1 MSGVFRFLV
10 SFHYHQKT
18 DLQEI
23 VDSYHGPCEVFADS
37 GAFSAATLG
46 ATIKLADYAAWLKEW
61 DHLLTVRATL
71 DVIGDPVAT
80 ARNTAKLEREGIAV
94 LPVFHT
100 GSAFSE
106 LEELVKRYDY
116 MALGGMVPHAK
127 DAPAVLRWLVQ
138 CFKVA
143 RETGTV
149 FHGFGQTRLDTLR
162 KLPFYSVDSSA
173 WASGMRYGTITLWD
187 SRLNKLIQLQGG
199 DRVAA
204 RKHAALLRAHG
215 ADPALVG
222 RPGFAQKSQR
232 SEPQFR
238 KEVAMMR
245 GAPAIAYLRM
255 GDYLAKRHKVPAPV
269 SLTQRG
275 TSVYLAVD
283 AAQHLV
289 TAAPVVN
296 GTGVF
301 LAADQ
306 GGSCLKDAIEIT
318 NQTQDGTQVYLANTE
333 GLNLMHAARIASGET
348 ADSIVET
355 YTKGE
360 MRNQLG
366 VGSGTQ
372 MFLAE
377 TIPVNLRTVAG
388 HLNATDDRGAQ

>member
-61 DHLLTVRATL
+61 DHLLTVKATL
-71 DVIGDPVAT
+71 DVIGDPQAT
-80 ARNTAKLEREGIAV
+80 AKNTATLEGMGLGV

-100 GSAFSE
+100 GTPFSE
-106 LEELVKRYDY
+106 LEDLVKRYDY

-127 DAPAVLRWLVQ
+127 DAEAVLRWLIQ
-138 CFKVA
+138 CFKIA
-143 RETGTV
+143 KETGTV
-149 FHGFGQTRLDTLR
+149 FHGFGQTRLETLR

-187 SRLNKLIQLQGG
+187 DRANKLIQLQGG

-204 RKHAALLRAHG
+204 RKHAALLRSHG

-232 SEPQFR
+232 TEPQFR

-255 GDYLAKRHKVPAPV
+255 GDYLTRRHKVPAPK
-269 SLTQRG
+269 SFKHSG
-275 TSVYLAVD
+275 TGVYLAVD
-283 AAQHLV
+283 ASQHLV

-318 NQTQDGTQVYLANTE
+318 NQTEGTNVYLANSLSFNLKGAGSYVAEQEGGTQVYLA
-333 GLNLMHAARIASGET
+333 ET
-348 ADSIVET
+348 
-355 YTKGE
+355 
-360 MRNQLG
+360 L
-366 VGSGTQ
+366 
-372 MFLAE
+372 
-377 TIPVNLRTVAG
+377 PVNLKTVAG
-388 HLNATDDRGAQ
+388 HLKTVDGV

>member
-71 DVIGDPVAT
+71 DVIGDPQAT
-80 ARNTAKLEREGIAV
+80 AKNTATLEGMGLPV

-100 GSAFSE
+100 GTPFSE
-106 LEELVKRYDY
+106 LESLVKRYDY

-127 DAPAVLRWLVQ
+127 DADAVLRWLIQ
-138 CFKVA
+138 CFKIA
-143 RETGTV
+143 KETGTV
-149 FHGFGQTRLDTLR
+149 FHGFGQTRLQTLR

-187 SRLNKLIQLQGG
+187 DRANKLIQLQGG

-232 SEPQFR
+232 TAMQFR

-255 GDYLAKRHKVPAPV
+255 GDYLAKRHKVSAPK

-275 TSVYLAVD
+275 TSVY
-283 AAQHLV
+283 
-289 TAAPVVN
+289 
-296 GTGVF
+296 

-306 GGSCLKDAIEIT
+306 GGSCLKDAIGVA
-318 NQTQDGTQVYLANTE
+318 NQAKGTGVYLANTAAI
-333 GLNLMHAARIASGET
+333 NLRHAARIASGQTADEVAELYGVDQTRGTQVYLAAGSAEGTQNMKET
-348 ADSIVET
+348 AG
-355 YTKGE
+355 YAG
-360 MRNQLG
+360 
-366 VGSGTQ
+366 GTQ
-372 MFLAE
+372 VYLAE
-377 TIPVNLRTVAG
+377 TLPVNLKTVAG
-388 HLNATDDRGAQ
+388 HMKAVDGV

>member
-1 MSGVFRFLV
+1 VSGVFRFLV

-18 DLQEI
+18 NLQEI

-71 DVIGDPVAT
+71 DVIGDPAAT
-80 ARNTAKLEREGIAV
+80 ARNTAALERQGLPV

-100 GSAFSE
+100 GTPYAE
-106 LEELVKRYDY
+106 LEKLVKQYDY

-127 DAPAVLRWLVQ
+127 DAPAVLRWLIQ
-138 CFKVA
+138 CFKIA
-143 RETGTV
+143 QETGTV
-149 FHGFGQTRLDTLR
+149 FHGFGQTRLETLR

-187 SRLNKLIQLQGG
+187 DRANKLIQLQGG
-199 DRVAA
+199 DRLAA
-204 RKHAALLRAHG
+204 RKHARLLRAHG

-232 SEPQFR
+232 TEPQFR

-255 GDYLAKRHKVPAPV
+255 GDYLAKRHKVPAPK

-283 AAQHLV
+283 ASQHLI

-306 GGSCLKDAIEIT
+306 GGNCLKDAIEIT
-318 NQTQDGTQVYLANTE
+318 NQAEAGTNVYLANS
-333 GLNLMHAARIASGET
+333 LSFNLKGAGQYASEQ
-348 ADSIVET
+348 E
-355 YTKGE
+355 
-360 MRNQLG
+360 
-366 VGSGTQ
+366 GTQ
-372 MFLAE
+372 VFLAE
-377 TIPVNLRTVAG
+377 TIPVNLKTVAG
-388 HLNATDDRGAQ
+388 HLEAVDGT

>member
-61 DHLLTVRATL
+61 DHLLTVKSTL
-71 DVIGDPVAT
+71 DVIGDPAAT
-80 ARNTAKLEREGIAV
+80 AKNTATLEGMGLSV

-100 GSAFSE
+100 GSPFPE
-106 LEELVKRYDY
+106 LEALVKRYDY

-127 DAPAVLRWLVQ
+127 NADAVQRWLFR
-138 CFKVA
+138 CFKIA
-143 RETGTV
+143 KETGTV
-149 FHGFGQTRLDTLR
+149 FHGFGQTRLETN
-162 KLPFYSVDSSA
+162 KNFGFYSVDSSA

-187 SRLNKLIQLQGG
+187 DRKHKLVQLQGG

-204 RKHAALLRAHG
+204 RKHAALLRSHG

-232 SEPQFR
+232 TEPQFR

-245 GAPAIAYLRM
+245 GAPAVAYLRM
-255 GDYLAKRHKVPAPV
+255 GDYLARLHKVAPPK
-269 SLTQRG
+269 SLTRPG
-275 TSVYLAVD
+275 TGVYLAVD
-283 AAQHLV
+283 VPKHLI
-289 TAAPVVN
+289 TAAPIVN
-296 GTGVF
+296 GTGLF

-306 GGSCLKDAIEIT
+306 GGSCLKDAIEVANKVESGT
-318 NQTQDGTQVYLANTE
+318 NVYLANSLSFNLKGAAEYAAEQNGTQVYLA
-333 GLNLMHAARIASGET
+333 ET
-348 ADSIVET
+348 
-355 YTKGE
+355 
-360 MRNQLG
+360 L
-366 VGSGTQ
+366 
-372 MFLAE
+372 
-377 TIPVNLRTVAG
+377 PVNLKTVAG
-388 HLNATDDRGAQ
+388 HLKTVDGV